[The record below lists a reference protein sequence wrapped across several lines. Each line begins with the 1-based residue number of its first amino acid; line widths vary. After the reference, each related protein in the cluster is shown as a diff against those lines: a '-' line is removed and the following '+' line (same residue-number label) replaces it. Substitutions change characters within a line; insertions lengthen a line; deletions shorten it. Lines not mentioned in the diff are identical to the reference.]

1 MTVLEALAEITSEH
15 KWYLRDGSADGS
27 PLRCAALR
35 IISGKAQQ
43 KAVENFFAKFGYDVK
58 TDFTVIDKRNE
69 SSKHTK

>member
-1 MTVLEALAEITSEH
+1 MTIHEAISQITSEH

-43 KAVENFFAKFGYDVK
+43 KAVENFFKKFGYEVK
-58 TDFTVIDKRNE
+58 TDFEVIK
-69 SSKHTK
+69 K